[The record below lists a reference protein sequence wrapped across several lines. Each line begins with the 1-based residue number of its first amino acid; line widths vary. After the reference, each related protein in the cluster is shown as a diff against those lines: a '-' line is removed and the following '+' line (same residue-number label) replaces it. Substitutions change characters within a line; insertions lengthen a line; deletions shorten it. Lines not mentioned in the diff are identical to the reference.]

1 MDSNLKPSNANN
13 NFKEVLLKKLSY
25 AVTFSVLS
33 HLIVI
38 FMYTFII
45 NFSVQPLQWLRQTFS
60 TLTSFTTWLHLI
72 PFASIIFAQ
81 IMICAKDYVLKG
93 TCQLTRFRRFISIFS
108 VRTFL
113 LGLLHVAVGGV
124 AIWLY
129 LSLSESQYQNLYNSC
144 KDSNQCLVEGS
155 FFMILS
161 GLWTG
166 LYFFVQVCLSDKNLI
181 FPVIQQRK
189 LLYFKARFLPLLKE
203 SKEAAF
209 YPTAYFFLI
218 YYSFG
223 SYLRDLF
230 AHSFKLH
237 VQDDHLNIFLYGYV
251 WIFATLYIL
260 NMNLMRFFFEL
271 FLTEPIVYP
280 ITTMY
285 DTEASLSEAF
295 FLNNMPILQHLACLD
310 LYLLSMWSPQRRQS
324 LFTLSQPGGH
334 SHTWNHMVQGALQ
347 LINEF
352 THTLNR
358 SADVLTKDEKLKPLT
373 DKPETSFKSTPYIQ
387 HQPSIPQVKQK
398 YPNMRNI
405 SMSSL
410 QQLDPIMIEHQQN
423 MNTSPLTSGISE
435 TSESVQEKLN
445 RYLDCLK
452 SFQIIKYVFG
462 ELPEVQIQHCLRN
475 GQLIVWTTQGLSNIA
490 VASFT
495 EDPYGVVQKDLPVLI
510 TSLIELKL
518 SIEKLNKVPMFSRKG
533 PGFDYFSFK
542 MKNSVNTA
550 VKRSLCN
557 ICLTFGSYLQ
567 DIPLKRDIALQL
579 QCYL

>member
-1 MDSNLKPSNANN
+1 MDSNLKPSNVNN

-25 AVTFSVLS
+25 AVTCSVLS

-38 FMYTFII
+38 CMYIFII
-45 NFSVQPLQWLRQTFS
+45 NFSVQPLQWLRQTLS

-81 IMICAKDYVLKG
+81 IMICARDYVLKG
-93 TCQLTRFRRFISIFS
+93 TCQLTRFRRFISVFS

-124 AIWLY
+124 GVWLY
-129 LSLSESQYQNLYNSC
+129 LSLSESQYQNLYSSC
-144 KDSNQCLVEGS
+144 KDNHQCLVEGS

-166 LYFFVQVCLSDKNLI
+166 IYVFVQVCLSDKNLI
-181 FPVIQQRK
+181 FSVIQQHK
-189 LLYFKARFLPLLKE
+189 LLQFKARFLPLLKE

-218 YYSFG
+218 YYSSG

-230 AHSFKLH
+230 AQSFKLH
-237 VQDDHLNIFLYGYV
+237 VQEENLSILLYGYV
-251 WIFATLYIL
+251 WIFATLYLL
-260 NMNLMRFFFEL
+260 NMNLMCFFFEL
-271 FLTEPIVYP
+271 FLTEPIEYP

-285 DTEASLSEAF
+285 DTEASLSEGF

-310 LYLLSMWSPQRRQS
+310 MYLLSMWSPQRRQF

-334 SHTWNHMVQGALQ
+334 PHTWNRLIQGALQ

-352 THTLNR
+352 THTLDK
-358 SADVLTKDEKLKPLT
+358 SADALLTKDEKPKPVM
-373 DKPETSFKSTPYIQ
+373 DKPETPFKSTLYIQ
-387 HQPSIPQVKQK
+387 QQPSISQVKQK

-405 SMSSL
+405 SISSL
-410 QQLDPIMIEHQQN
+410 QQQDPTMIQHQQN
-423 MNTSPLTSGISE
+423 MNASLTSG
-435 TSESVQEKLN
+435 TSEHPREKLN
-445 RYLDCLK
+445 RFLETLK
-452 SFQIIKYVFG
+452 SFRAIKYLFG

-475 GQLIVWTTQGLSNIA
+475 GQLIVWTTQGLTNIA

-495 EDPYGVVQKDLPVLI
+495 EDPYGIVQKDLPVLI
-510 TSLIELKL
+510 TSLIELKQ